1 MRKDWIKMPMWIF
14 TETKLSPTEAC
25 VLALLIDRAKL
36 RNWETSIAQKEIA
49 DQLNI
54 SRSTTIRALDELER
68 AGLIAVKRTGKQS
81 IYQISDSARIE
92 QQRKEPDEYG
102 KRIKLLQHQ
111 ADVRDQ
117 NERKR
122 AEGESSF
129 TLEDIEGLAN
139 KFGDM

>member
-14 TETKLSPTEAC
+14 TDKKLSPTEAC

-36 RNWETSIAQKEIA
+36 RNWETCIAHKEIA
-49 DQLNI
+49 EQLNI

-68 AGLIAVKRTGKQS
+68 AGLITVKRTGKQS
-81 IYQISDSARIE
+81 IYQISDTARIE
-92 QQRKEPDEYG
+92 QQKKEPDEYG

-111 ADVRDQ
+111 ADVREQ

-122 AEGESSF
+122 AEGGSSF
-129 TLEDIEGLAN
+129 TAEDIANLVERGL
-139 KFGDM
+139 G

>member
-36 RNWETSIAQKEIA
+36 RNWSTQISLKEIA
-49 DQLNI
+49 EQLNI
-54 SRSTTIRALDELER
+54 SNHTAQRAVSNLEEHKLITI
-68 AGLIAVKRTGKQS
+68 KRTGKQS
-81 IYQISDSARIE
+81 IYQICDGARIE
-92 QQRKEPDEYG
+92 QQKKETDDY
-102 KRIKLLQHQ
+102 KTKIKLLQHQ
-111 ADVRDQ
+111 EAVRAE

-129 TLEDIEGLAN
+129 TYEDLQSLSN
-139 KFGDM
+139 NFGDL